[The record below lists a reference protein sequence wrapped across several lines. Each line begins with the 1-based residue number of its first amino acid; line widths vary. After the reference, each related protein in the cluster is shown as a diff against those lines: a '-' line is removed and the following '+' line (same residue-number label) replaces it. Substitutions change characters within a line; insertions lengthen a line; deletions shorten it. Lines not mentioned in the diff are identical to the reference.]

1 MDVVG
6 FAVVNERTMGI
17 VGIVCFAGIG
27 AKEGKEERID
37 LSGFRGAII
46 VQEWR

>member
-6 FAVVNERTMGI
+6 FAVVSERTMEI

-27 AKEGKEERID
+27 AKEGKKERID
-37 LSGFRGAII
+37 SSGFRGAIV
-46 VQEWR
+46 VQEW

>member
-27 AKEGKEERID
+27 AKERKEKRID
-37 LSGFRGAII
+37 SSGFRGAIV
-46 VQEWR
+46 VQERR